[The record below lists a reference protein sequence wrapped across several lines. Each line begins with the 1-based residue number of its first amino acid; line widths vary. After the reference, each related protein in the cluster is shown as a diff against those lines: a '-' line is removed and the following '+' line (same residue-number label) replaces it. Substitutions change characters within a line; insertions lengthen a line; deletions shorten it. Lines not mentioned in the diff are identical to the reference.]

1 MSYAI
6 PLNSI
11 APGFF
16 VADIEFNLLLVKE
29 ERAQSITT
37 KDGYM
42 EWEICLQHVSVEVG
56 DRQVIRVHIS
66 KYTKIY
72 STASCLNLSDSQFYN
87 WPFYIDE

>member
-1 MSYAI
+1 MSYSI

-16 VADIEFNLLLVKE
+16 VDDVEFHLLLVKE

-37 KDGYM
+37 IDGYM
-42 EWEICLQHVSVEVG
+42 EWEICLQQVSVEMG

-66 KYTKIY
+66 KYT
-72 STASCLNLSDSQFYN
+72 
-87 WPFYIDE
+87 